1 MADTWTFSEWSIG
14 DAEPA
19 AFIDAFRKFADAATA
34 LGGAQEGMILQDAED
49 PSHFVVVRR
58 WEGPDAFA
66 RWAGS
71 QDDHADELMS
81 LVPEG
86 GRGSIMTKVADL
98 VSPSGS
104 TS

>member
-19 AFIDAFRKFADAATA
+19 AFIDAFRRFADAATD
-34 LGGAQEGMILQDAED
+34 LGGAHEGMILQDAED
-49 PSHFVVVRR
+49 PRHFVVVRR
-58 WEGPDAFA
+58 WDGPDAVA
-66 RWAGS
+66 RWASS
-71 QDDHADELMS
+71 QGDQGDELMS

-86 GRGSIMTKVADL
+86 GRGGVMTKVADL
-98 VSPSGS
+98 NGPSSG